1 MTRLNIFVLTRFC
14 MLTLLI
20 SGCGGATVEVPEL
33 SPVSGI
39 VTLDE
44 KPIEGVLIIYVPEN
58 GIPGDGSVALTDA
71 EGKYTLKH
79 RSGQPGIQAGQYA
92 VTFSKFVMKDGS
104 AVESGIQPES
114 VGAKQLLPKRYT
126 NPEITKE
133 KATVTKE
140 GGTFDFSLK
149 SK

>member
-1 MTRLNIFVLTRFC
+1 MVRFNILILTLFC
-14 MLTLLI
+14 MYTLLI

-44 KPIEGVLIIYVPEN
+44 KPIEGVLIVYVPNN
-58 GIPGDGSVALTDA
+58 GIPGDGSVAVTDA
-71 EGKYTLKH
+71 DGKYTLNH

-92 VTFSKFVMKDGS
+92 VTFSKFVLKDGS
-104 AVESGIQPES
+104 AVASDIQPES
-114 VGAKQLLPKRYT
+114 VGARQLLPKRYT
-126 NPEITKE
+126 NPENSKQ
-133 KATVTKE
+133 KATVKKE

>member
-1 MTRLNIFVLTRFC
+1 

-20 SGCGGATVEVPEL
+20 SGCGGTTVEVPEL

-44 KPIEGVLIIYVPEN
+44 KPLEGVLILYVPEN
-58 GIPGDGSVALTDA
+58 GTPGDGSAAVSDA
-71 EGKYTLKH
+71 DGKYTLKH
-79 RSGQPGIQAGQYA
+79 RSGESGIQAGQYA

-114 VGAKQLLPKRYT
+114 VGARQLLPMRYT
-126 NPEITKE
+126 NPERTKE
-133 KATVTKE
+133 KATVIPE
-140 GGTFDFSLK
+140 GGTFDFSLQ